1 MFGKGI
7 PTACGG
13 LFNRSSGALL
23 LTSTLKS
30 YDSLIEVQI
39 YWNGTTSFGRF
50 GRDALIN

>member
-7 PTACGG
+7 PTAYGEF
-13 LFNRSSGALL
+13 FNRTSGTLL
-23 LTSTLKS
+23 LTSTLRLD
-30 YDSLIEVQI
+30 DSLIEVLI